1 MPNYTQRRQIN
12 VVSFYKL
19 KEKIIISLVSSC
31 LMIIQLDLVHNI
43 GKKLFHIRYNIEYL
57 SIPHYIKYKTK
68 IV

>member
-1 MPNYTQRRQIN
+1 
-12 VVSFYKL
+12 
-19 KEKIIISLVSSC
+19 
-31 LMIIQLDLVHNI
+31 MIIQLDLVHNI